1 MLDQAKRMTIKII
14 SICLLIIIWSFSS
27 LAIEVPSL
35 KGRVNDY
42 AGLLSPE
49 TIATLENQLS
59 KLEKEDSTQIVI
71 LTIPSL
77 EGLPIEDFAVKVF
90 NSWGVGQKKL
100 DNGVLLIIALKERR
114 VRIEVGRGLEGKL
127 TDVISSRIIR
137 EDIKPLFS
145 KNDFNAGI
153 IKGIESITEFVKE
166 EYTSS
171 SDSEFNILRS
181 RVERFM
187 WFTLFVFT
195 TLLTAHSY
203 IPEKISRKHRVIYG
217 MISSMITIAASYL
230 WITDNLVKL
239 SLIGVGGFV
248 LGYLATYLKYFNIGP
263 NFSPNKASNVFPNIN
278 DPLGHGDFSGGHS
291 SSGGGGFSGGGGSS
305 GGGGASGKF

>member
-137 EDIKPLFS
+137 EDIKPLLS

-187 WFTLFVFT
+187 CFTLFVFT
-195 TLLTAHSY
+195 TLLTAYSY

-217 MISSMITIAASYL
+217 MISSVITIAASYL

-248 LGYLATYLKYFNIGP
+248 LGYLATYLRYFNIGP
-263 NFSPNKASNVFPNIN
+263 NFSPSGSSSVFPNIN

-291 SSGGGGFSGGGGSS
+291 FLGSGDFSGGGGSS
-305 GGGGASGKF
+305 GGGGASDNF